1 MRKLTSKAVCAALAT
16 AAAFAMTCALP
27 GGTSEAIA
35 GDRMTRSQGAPV
47 APSTHRSVFSIR
59 DSHQLPMT
67 KGLSVALNK
76 SLLIEL
82 PRELR
87 DVVVSD
93 PATLDVVV
101 QSSNRAYLI
110 GKKYGQANAF
120 FFDVNGERI
129 LTLEIQVERDTAVLD
144 ALFHRLMPGSNIR
157 TEVINDTLIL
167 TGSVRNPADANKAVE
182 IARRFAVSKK
192 PADNVIGDLK
202 VINMLA
208 VEGEEQVQL
217 RVTVAEVQRQLL
229 KQFGINIGAIINTGN
244 FVTSVL
250 TENAL
255 PLTAAAGLGNL
266 PVPGINTT
274 ATNVLD
280 VYNSGP
286 TTTTFGNSGVH
297 GGWNSGR
304 TNITHAI
311 RALERNGLVRTL
323 AEPNLTAVSG
333 ETAKFL
339 AGGEYPIP
347 VVDGRGAL
355 SVRFK
360 EFGVA
365 LAFTPIVMSEGRI
378 SLKIETEVSEL
389 TTAGAVSLSSIQ
401 IPALK
406 KRNAKSTVE
415 LPSGGSIA
423 LAGLMSNDTRQNIDG
438 LPGIKDLPILGT
450 LFRSRDY
457 IKQETELVVIVTP
470 YLVRPVARKKLA
482 RPSDGL
488 APATDMKANFLGHLN
503 RMYGKGSLHTAG
515 GSTKDFGFIVE

>member
-1 MRKLTSKAVCAALAT
+1 MRKTTTKVVCAVLAS
-16 AAAFAMTCALP
+16 AATFAMTCALP
-27 GGTSEAIA
+27 GGTSQATA
-35 GDRMTRSQGAPV
+35 GDRSSRNQGAPV
-47 APSTHRSVFSIR
+47 APSSHRSVFTIR
-59 DSHQLPMT
+59 DSRQLPMT
-67 KGLSVALNK
+67 KGLTVAKNK

-93 PATLDVVV
+93 PQTLDVVV

-110 GKKYGQANAF
+110 GKKFGQANAF
-120 FFDVNGERI
+120 FFDVHGERI

-144 ALFHRLMPGSNIR
+144 ALFHRLMRGSSIR

-167 TGSVRNPADANKAVE
+167 TGSVRNPSDSNKAIE
-182 IARRFAVSKK
+182 IARRFAVSQK
-192 PADNVIGDLK
+192 PGGNTVDDLK

-217 RVTVAEVQRQLL
+217 RVTVAEVQRSVL
-229 KQFGINIGAIINTGN
+229 KQFGINIGAAINRGN
-244 FVTSVL
+244 FTTSIL
-250 TENAL
+250 TDNAL
-255 PLTAAAGLGNL
+255 PLTSAAGLGGL
-266 PVPGINTT
+266 ATPFITPGIGAASKALELFTG
-274 ATNVLD
+274 
-280 VYNSGP
+280 GP
-286 TTTTFGNSGVH
+286 GLTNSGVASGFTT
-297 GGWNSGR
+297 GGTSVNGV
-304 TNITHAI
+304 I

-339 AGGEYPIP
+339 AGGEFPIP
-347 VVDGRGAL
+347 LVDGNGAL

-360 EFGVA
+360 EFGIG

-389 TTAGAVSLSSIQ
+389 SNNGAVTLSNIQ

-406 KRNAKSTVE
+406 KRQAKSTVE

-423 LAGLMSNDTRQNIDG
+423 LAGLMSTTTRQSIDG
-438 LPGIKDLPILGT
+438 VPGIKDLPILGT
-450 LFRSRDY
+450 LFRSRDFM
-457 IKQETELVVIVTP
+457 KAETELVVIVTP
-470 YLVRPVARKKLA
+470 YLVRPVARKKLGL
-482 RPSDGL
+482 PSDGL
-488 APATDMKANFLGHLN
+488 SAATDMKANFLGHLN
-503 RMYGKGSLHTAG
+503 RIYGKRNSVGA